1 VGGDTHDA
9 LTLDRKHAL
18 FLVADVS
25 GKGIDA
31 AVDTALIKYTMRTLF
46 SEETDPGRL
55 LEKFAA
61 IYERTAENPETFVV
75 LFVAV
80 VDLADGTVRYASAGH
95 EPAWAVRG
103 GSVET
108 LPPTG
113 PIVGIENDEGYGTAT
128 FFLGAEGV
136 RAWLADLTGT
146 AQARADA
153 VVRRLRRRSRRVTDD
168 LAILVVR
175 YDPATTP
182 AVVPDEAPAPAVA
195 PALSSP

>member
-1 VGGDTHDA
+1 
-9 LTLDRKHAL
+9 
-18 FLVADVS
+18 
-25 GKGIDA
+25 
-31 AVDTALIKYTMRTLF
+31 MRTLF

-128 FFLGAEGV
+128 FRLAPGDALVISTDGLTESRDARGAFLGAEGV

>member
-1 VGGDTHDA
+1 
-9 LTLDRKHAL
+9 
-18 FLVADVS
+18 
-25 GKGIDA
+25 
-31 AVDTALIKYTMRTLF
+31 VDTALIKYTMRTLF

-80 VDLADGTVRYASAGH
+80 VDLADGSVRYASAGH

-103 GSVET
+103 GAVEM

-113 PIVGIENDEGYGTAT
+113 PIVGIENDEGYGTASLRLAPGDALVIST
-128 FFLGAEGV
+128 DGLTESRDGRGAFLGAEGV
-136 RAWLADLTGT
+136 RAWLAELTGP

-168 LAILVVR
+168 LAILIVR
-175 YDPATTP
+175 YDPATPALVPDATP
-182 AVVPDEAPAPAVA
+182 ATKAA